1 MHLGI
6 SPVLTAAGPR
16 YIKYAEMKD
25 EDGDEFAY
33 ETLKY
38 PILQWGYR
46 NFELWKEHL
55 EKSDKKHA
63 PETLK
68 KFSHCFAWYV

>member
-25 EDGDEFAY
+25 EDGDDFDY
-33 ETLKY
+33 NTKN
-38 PILQWGYR
+38 PNLQWGYR

-55 EKSDKKHA
+55 EESDKKHA

-68 KFSHCFAWYV
+68 RFSHCFSWYV